1 MSLFALNLPYANWT
15 QRDYRTLI
23 FVLRF
28 RRQMDQGLLIKS
40 QHCCLAN
47 VDISRLNSVTEEGE
61 TAASAILSTP
71 NRFWKAAVRE
81 TRRPTQHT
89 AAAPNLLISH
99 NAGSTLETI

>member
-15 QRDYRTLI
+15 QRDYRTLM

-61 TAASAILSTP
+61 TAASVILSTP

-81 TRRPTQHT
+81 NSPAHSTHRRRTQPSDFT
-89 AAAPNLLISH
+89 QR
-99 NAGSTLETI
+99 GV